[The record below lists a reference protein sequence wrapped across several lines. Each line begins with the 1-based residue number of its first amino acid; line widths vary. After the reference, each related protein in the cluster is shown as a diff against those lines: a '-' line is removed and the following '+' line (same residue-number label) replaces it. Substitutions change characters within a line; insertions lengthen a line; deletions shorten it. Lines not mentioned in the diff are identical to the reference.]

1 MVSCGKPFAECCP
14 FKCHESYS
22 HADMDARTEDLLSM
36 ASNSQHPPA
45 STPVDLAAEYEEETK
60 DAITIM
66 DVDANAIT
74 H

>member
-36 ASNSQHPPA
+36 ASQPE
-45 STPVDLAAEYEEETK
+45 STAHSVDLAKEYEETNNKENEVTN
-60 DAITIM
+60 I
-66 DVDANAIT
+66 DVDENAIT